1 MEIVDQKLCLYNIAS
16 QLPSIAYDLTISF
29 QEVESEFSL
38 QGVRTKMEMSSQC
51 DRYLHIPYQNII
63 SYHYLRIIFPNNDTG
78 CLPIR
83 I

>member
-1 MEIVDQKLCLYNIAS
+1 MEIFDQMLCLYNKFS

-38 QGVRTKMEMSSQC
+38 QGVRTKMEMSSPC

-63 SYHYLRIIFPNNDTG
+63 SYHYLRIPQ
-78 CLPIR
+78 
-83 I
+83 